1 MQEHIENCHTI
12 IDFNEDNGD
21 LQYPVKRNFMA
32 VWQWGYDKFPG
43 SPVVYTDDSDEE

>member
-1 MQEHIENCHTI
+1 MKEHIENCHTI

-21 LQYPVKRNFMA
+21 LQYPDDVKFHEWN
-32 VWQWGYDKFPG
+32 WGYNKFPG